1 MIRLITYKTGGAIYI
16 PNFIDEETSNGA
28 FNVISKTVQFETK
41 YMNIQGTLI
50 GLPRSTAYFGDKP
63 YTYSG
68 ITHDVKPFN
77 PIISSI
83 KKLIIDEKSVNSV
96 VTAKSLEKLNTCLL
110 NVYQNELDSIA
121 FHSDDEKELGPDNEK
136 NILIASVSFGA
147 ERDFVIRT
155 KTILQKQ
162 LGEENTDNFEL
173 KIGLKHGSLLIM
185 YGDFQS
191 RFEHSVPKAKCR
203 KEARINLTYR
213 VIE

>member
-28 FNVISKTVQFETK
+28 FHALARVSNFETK
-41 YMNIQGTLI
+41 YMNISGTLI
-50 GLPRSTAYFGDKP
+50 GLPRKITYFGDKP
-63 YTYSG
+63 YSYSG
-68 ITHDVKPFN
+68 VTHEPKPFN
-77 PIISSI
+77 SIIFDI
-83 KKLIIDEKSVNSV
+83 KKLIINEKSINSV
-96 VTAKSLEKLNTCLL
+96 VTQKSLEKLNTCLVNL
-110 NVYQNELDSIA
+110 YENENDKIH